1 MALAATAATAQG
13 QDAVRRLTLKQCMD
27 RALAANYDVQAAN
40 KSIERARTMQG
51 TAWDIDKTD
60 VTLGQ
65 GPEVPVVMPS
75 RGDDAQSKYYSLALA
90 ALQSVNN
97 Q

>member
-1 MALAATAATAQG
+1 MCAESMRVKGIQSPIGGEADALVFP
-13 QDAVRRLTLKQCMD
+13 DIE
-27 RALAANYDVQAAN
+27 AANVFHKTITLLAGARIAA
-40 KSIERARTMQG
+40 
-51 TAWDIDKTD
+51 
-60 VTLGQ
+60 VLQ